1 MTIDS
6 RTARWDLTD
15 MFTSDDEWEAR
26 FAKLEAR
33 YPEYERFRGRMAES
47 AGVLHEF
54 LTFDTEISID
64 TTMLWAF
71 GEFRQ
76 YQDINDPV
84 AQNMVSRM
92 GNLWPKIIEAASYEF
107 SEKAAISSE
116 QFEAFVLQESR
127 LEAWREALRKVRD
140 EVAHVLAPDLKTIIT
155 QASAVMDMNNRNFKR
170 LVEHEIEFGSFTTLT
185 GESIEVT
192 FNAYSELI
200 MRPERE
206 VREQTRKLYFQGLN
220 KHRSSLSNFLE
231 TTIKKQVFLARM
243 HKYPTGLAA
252 AFEPAGLPE
261 SFFHDVIGTI
271 QANLET
277 WHPYYDLRRRVL
289 GLEKLPLFDTR
300 APLNPNPVKVSFD
313 QAVSWLLAA
322 LEPLGAEYVNQLERG
337 INGGWFDLEPRSGRS
352 NSGTAYWLYGTHPR
366 IIMDYYED
374 IDSVSTLA
382 HELGHAMHI
391 WLTMKHQ
398 PHQYVYPHVL
408 MCETAA
414 NTHQVLL
421 RQYIHS
427 NVSDEKIR
435 LAFLEDEILFFYH
448 HYLSLP
454 MLSQLEF
461 EAYSRVESGQALNA
475 DWLSERCAELYV
487 RAFGPAVEQTDLG
500 QIWMLKVMHN
510 HFYGFQY
517 LPASVAAEHVT
528 HVIVTQGEPA
538 RDAYLKFLSSGSS
551 VPQLEAFKLLGV
563 DFSTPTAVESGFRTL
578 KSRIADLEKM
588 LKSTGIFLGKLG

>member
-1 MTIDS
+1 MTIDP

-15 MFTSDDEWEAR
+15 MFASDDEWEAR
-26 FAKLEAR
+26 FAKLEGQ
-33 YPEYERFRGRMAES
+33 YPEYEQFRGRMAES

-54 LTFDTEISID
+54 LTFDTGISIEN
-64 TTMLWAF
+64 TMLWAF
-71 GEFRQ
+71 GQFRQ
-76 YQDINDPV
+76 YQNVDDSV

-92 GNLWPKIIEAASYEF
+92 EILWPKIIEAASYEF
-107 SEKAAISSE
+107 SEKAAITLE
-116 QFEAFVLQESR
+116 QFEVFVLEEPR

-140 EVAHVLAPDLKTIIT
+140 KAEHVLAPDLKAIVT
-155 QASAVMDMNNRNFKR
+155 QATSVMDMNDRNFKR
-170 LVEHEIEFGSFTTLT
+170 LIEHEIEFGSFTTMN
-185 GESIEVT
+185 GESIEMT

-206 VREQTRKLYFQGLN
+206 VREQTQKLYFQGLN
-220 KHRSSLSNFLE
+220 KYRSSLSNFLE
-231 TTIKKQVFLARM
+231 TTIKKQVFSANM
-243 HKYPTGLAA
+243 HKYPSGLAA

-271 QANLET
+271 QTNLET
-277 WHPYYDLRRRVL
+277 WHPYFDLRRRVL

-313 QAVSWLLAA
+313 QAVTWLLAA
-322 LEPLGAEYVNQLERG
+322 LEPLGAEYVDQVERS
-337 INGGWFDLEPRSGRS
+337 INGGWLDLEPRPGRS
-352 NSGTAYWLYGTHPR
+352 NAGYAHWLYGTHPR
-366 IIMDYYED
+366 IVMDFNDD

-398 PHQYVYPHVL
+398 PHQYAYPHML

-421 RQYIHS
+421 RRYIHKS
-427 NVSDEKIR
+427 VADEKIR
-435 LAFLEDEILFFYH
+435 LGFLEDEIFFFF
-448 HYLSLP
+448 HYYLLLP

-461 EAYSRVESGQALNA
+461 EAYSRVESGQGLNA
-475 DWLSERCAELYV
+475 DWLSERCAELYA
-487 RAFGPAVEQTDLG
+487 RAFGSALEQDDLG
-500 QIWMLKVMHN
+500 KMWMRKIMHE

-517 LPASVAAEHVT
+517 LPAFAASEH
-528 HVIVTQGEPA
+528 IAQMIATQGKPA
-538 RDAYLKFLSSGSS
+538 SDAYLKFLSSGSS

-563 DFSTPTAVESGFRTL
+563 DFSTPAAVESGFRTL
-578 KSRIADLEKM
+578 ESRIKDLEKM
-588 LKSTGIFLGKLG
+588 LKSTGIFAG